1 MFKIGTLV
9 KLKQEH
15 IGVIVDRGVHHDGD
29 WKYLILFTS
38 DGEYGWWTDKN
49 LEVLCSK

>member
-9 KLKQEH
+9 KASRRY
-15 IGVIVDRGVHHDGD
+15 IGVIVDKGVHHNGD
-29 WKYLILFTS
+29 WKYKILFAHNS
-38 DGEYGWWTDKN
+38 EYGWWTDKN